1 MRNIKLVI
9 EYDGS
14 RYDGW
19 QKAVTPAKKTSSGK
33 GGAIQEKIEEVLS
46 KMEETPVELTGA
58 IRTEA
63 GVHAYRQVANFHT
76 DSTKKTYEIKQYL
89 NRYLPRDIAVL
100 EALEV
105 NERFHAAF
113 NAKAFVFEYRITIG
127 EVPSVF
133 DRKYNYYCFKRPE
146 ISKMKAAA
154 AALTG
159 TKDFKAFSDNKRMKK
174 STVRTIQSIDIYGDE
189 KEITITITG
198 DDFWPNM
205 VRNLAGTILDAG
217 LGELSVE
224 AIPDILASGDR
235 ERIGR
240 AVEPKGLFLADVKYD
255 GCI

>member
-1 MRNIKLVI
+1 MRNIQLII

-19 QKAVTPAKKTSSGK
+19 QKAVTTAKNTASAK
-33 GGAIQEKIEEVLS
+33 GGAIQEKIEEVLA
-46 KMEETPVELTGA
+46 KMEETPVELIGA

-76 DSTKKTYEIKQYL
+76 ESTKKTYEIKQYL

-105 NERFHAAF
+105 NDRFHAAF
-113 NAKAFVFEYRITIG
+113 NAKGFVFEYHITIG

-133 DRKYNYYCFKRPE
+133 DRKYNYYCFKKPD
-146 ISKMKAAA
+146 IKAMKEAAEQ
-154 AALTG
+154 LTG
-159 TKDFKAFSDNKRMKK
+159 THDFKAFSDNKRMKK
-174 STVRTIQSIDIYGDE
+174 STVRTISDIDIYSSE
-189 KEITITITG
+189 TEITVTVAG

-205 VRNLAGTILDAG
+205 VRNLVGTMLSVG
-217 LGELSVE
+217 LGELTAE
-224 AIPDILASGDR
+224 EIPDIIASGDR

-240 AVEPKGLFLADVKYD
+240 AVDPKGLFLADVKYA
-255 GCI
+255 

>member
-1 MRNIKLVI
+1 MRNIQLVI

-19 QKAVTPAKKTSSGK
+19 QKAVTSARNAASAK

-46 KMEETPVELTGA
+46 KMEDVPVELTGA

-76 DSTKKTYEIKQYL
+76 DSKKKTYEIKQYL

-105 NERFHAAF
+105 NDRFHAAF
-113 NAKAFVFEYRITIG
+113 NAKQFVFEYHITIG

-133 DRKYNYYCFKRPE
+133 DRKYNYYCFKKPD
-146 ISKMKAAA
+146 ISLMKAAA
-154 AALTG
+154 TELTG
-159 TKDFKAFSDNKRMKK
+159 THDFKAFSDNKRMKK
-174 STVRTIQSIDIYGDE
+174 STVRTISDIDIYGDE
-189 KEITITITG
+189 KEITVTIAG

-205 VRNLAGTILDAG
+205 VRNLVGTMLDAG
-217 LGELSVE
+217 LGEVDVKT
-224 AIPDILASGDR
+224 IPDIIASGDR

-240 AVEPKGLFLADVKYD
+240 AVDPKGLFLTDVKYA
-255 GCI
+255 

>member
-1 MRNIKLVI
+1 MRNIQLVI

-19 QKAVTPAKKTSSGK
+19 QKAVTSARNAASAK

-46 KMEETPVELTGA
+46 KMEDVPVELTGA

-76 DSTKKTYEIKQYL
+76 DSKKKTYEIKQYL

-105 NERFHAAF
+105 NDRFHAAF
-113 NAKAFVFEYRITIG
+113 NAKQFIFEYHITIG

-133 DRKYNYYCFKRPE
+133 DRKYNYYCFKKPD
-146 ISKMKAAA
+146 ISIMKAAA
-154 AALTG
+154 AELTG
-159 TKDFKAFSDNKRMKK
+159 TYDFKAFSDNKRMKK
-174 STVRTIQSIDIYGDE
+174 STVRTISNIDIYGDE
-189 KEITITITG
+189 KEITITVAG

-205 VRNLAGTILDAG
+205 VRNLVGTVLDAG
-217 LGELSVE
+217 LGEIDVKS
-224 AIPDILASGDR
+224 IPDIIASGDR

-240 AVEPKGLFLADVKYD
+240 AVDPKGLFLTDVKYA
-255 GCI
+255 

>member
-1 MRNIKLVI
+1 MRNIQLII

-19 QKAVTPAKKTSSGK
+19 QKAVTTAKNAASAK
-33 GGAIQEKIEEVLS
+33 GGVIQEKIEEVLT
-46 KMEETPVELTGA
+46 KMEEAPVELIGA

-76 DSTKKTYEIKQYL
+76 ESKKKTYEIKQYL

-105 NERFHAAF
+105 NDRFHAAF
-113 NAKAFVFEYRITIG
+113 NAKGFVFEYRITIG

-133 DRKYNYYCFKRPE
+133 DRKYNYYCFKKPDV
-146 ISKMKAAA
+146 SAMKAAA
-154 AALTG
+154 KKLTG
-159 TKDFKAFSDNKRMKK
+159 TYDFKAFSDNKRMKK
-174 STVRTIQSIDIYGDE
+174 STVRTISEIDIYGSE
-189 KEITITITG
+189 TEVTVTVTG

-205 VRNLAGTILDAG
+205 VRNLVGTILDAG
-217 LGELSVE
+217 LGELSPE
-224 AIPDILASGDR
+224 DIPDIIASGDR

-240 AVEPKGLFLADVKYD
+240 AVDPKGLFLADVKYA
-255 GCI
+255 

>member
-1 MRNIKLVI
+1 MRNIQLII

-19 QKAVTPAKKTSSGK
+19 QKAVTTAKTTTK
-33 GGAIQEKIEEVLS
+33 GGAVQEKIEEVLS

-63 GVHAYRQVANFHT
+63 GVHAYRQVANFRT
-76 DSTKKTYEIKQYL
+76 ESKKKTYEIKQYL

-105 NERFHAAF
+105 NDRFHAAF
-113 NAKAFVFEYRITIG
+113 NAKGFVFEYHITIG

-133 DRKYNYYCFKRPE
+133 DRKYNYYCFKKPD
-146 ISKMKAAA
+146 IKAMKAAA
-154 AALTG
+154 EKLMG
-159 TKDFKAFSDNKRMKK
+159 THDFKAFSDNKRMKK
-174 STVRTIQSIDIYGDE
+174 STVRTISDIDIYSSE
-189 KEITITITG
+189 TEITITVAG

-205 VRNLAGTILDAG
+205 VRNLVGTMLDVG
-217 LGELSVE
+217 LGELSAE
-224 AIPDILASGDR
+224 ELPDIIASGDR

-240 AVEPKGLFLADVKYD
+240 SVDPKGLFLADVKYA
-255 GCI
+255 

>member
-1 MRNIKLVI
+1 MRNIQLII

-19 QKAVTPAKKTSSGK
+19 QKAVTAAKNAASAK
-33 GGAIQEKIEEVLS
+33 GGAIQEKIEEVLF
-46 KMEETPVELTGA
+46 KMEEQPVELVGA

-76 DSTKKTYEIKQYL
+76 ESKKKTYEIKQYL

-105 NERFHAAF
+105 NDRFHAAF
-113 NAKAFVFEYRITIG
+113 NAKEFVFEYRITIG

-146 ISKMKAAA
+146 LAAMKAAA
-154 AALTG
+154 KELTG
-159 TKDFKAFSDNKRMKK
+159 THDFKAFSDNKRMKK
-174 STVRTIQSIDIYGDE
+174 STVRTIRNIDIYGDE

-205 VRNLAGTILDAG
+205 VRNMVGTILDVG
-217 LGELSVE
+217 LGELE
-224 AIPDILASGDR
+224 AGKLPDIIASGDR

-240 AVEPKGLFLADVKYD
+240 AVEPKGLFLADVKY
-255 GCI
+255 I

>member
-1 MRNIKLVI
+1 MRNIQLII

-19 QKAVTPAKKTSSGK
+19 QKAVTSAKNAASLK

-46 KMEETPVELTGA
+46 KMEETPVELIGA

-63 GVHAYRQVANFHT
+63 GVHAYRQVANFRT
-76 DSTKKTYEIKQYL
+76 ESKKKTYEIKQYL

-105 NERFHAAF
+105 NDRFHAAF
-113 NAKAFVFEYRITIG
+113 NAKAFVFEYHITIG

-133 DRKYNYYCFKRPE
+133 DRKYNYYCFKRPDMAA
-146 ISKMKAAA
+146 MKAAA
-154 AALTG
+154 KELMG
-159 TKDFKAFSDNKRMKK
+159 THDFKAFSDNKRMKK
-174 STVRTIQSIDIYGDE
+174 STVRTIQNIDIYGDE
-189 KEITITITG
+189 TEITITVTG

-205 VRNLAGTILDAG
+205 VRNLVGTILDAG
-217 LGELSVE
+217 LLEL
-224 AIPDILASGDR
+224 AAKDIPDIIASGDR

-240 AVEPKGLFLADVKYD
+240 AVEPKGLFLADVKYA
-255 GCI
+255 

>member
-1 MRNIKLVI
+1 MRNIQLII

-19 QKAVTPAKKTSSGK
+19 QKAVTTAKNAASAK

-46 KMEETPVELTGA
+46 KMEDTPVELTGA

-63 GVHAYRQVANFHT
+63 GVHAYRQVANFRT
-76 DSTKKTYEIKQYL
+76 ESKKKTYEIKQYL

-113 NAKAFVFEYRITIG
+113 NAKGFVFEYHITIG

-133 DRKYNYYCFKRPE
+133 DRKYNYYCFKRPDMAA
-146 ISKMKAAA
+146 MKAAA
-154 AALTG
+154 KELVG
-159 TKDFKAFSDNKRMKK
+159 THDFKAFSDNKRMKK

-189 KEITITITG
+189 KEITVTVTG

-205 VRNLAGTILDAG
+205 VRNLVGTVLDAG
-217 LGELSVE
+217 LGELSAE
-224 AIPDILASGDR
+224 AIPDIIASGDR

-240 AVEPKGLFLADVKYD
+240 AVEPKGLFLADVKYT
-255 GCI
+255 

>member
-1 MRNIKLVI
+1 MKNIQLII

-19 QKAVTPAKKTSSGK
+19 QKAVTTAKTAASAK

-46 KMEETPVELTGA
+46 KMEETPVELIGA

-63 GVHAYRQVANFHT
+63 GVHAYRQVANFRT
-76 DSTKKTYEIKQYL
+76 ESKKKMYEIKQYL

-105 NERFHAAF
+105 NDRFHAAF
-113 NAKAFVFEYRITIG
+113 NAKGFVFEYHITIG

-133 DRKYNYYCFKRPE
+133 DRKYNYYCFKRPDLE
-146 ISKMKAAA
+146 LMKAAA
-154 AALTG
+154 MALTG
-159 TKDFKAFSDNKRMKK
+159 THDFKAFSDNKRMKK
-174 STVRTIQSIDIYGDE
+174 STVRTISAIDIYGDE
-189 KEITITITG
+189 SEITVTITG

-205 VRNLAGTILDAG
+205 VRNLVGTILDAG
-217 LGELSVE
+217 LGEL
-224 AIPDILASGDR
+224 AADDIPDIIASGDR

-240 AVEPKGLFLADVKYD
+240 AVEPKGLFLADVKYA
-255 GCI
+255 

>member
-1 MRNIKLVI
+1 MRNIQLI
-9 EYDGS
+9 LEYDGS

-19 QKAVTPAKKTSSGK
+19 QKAVTTAKTTTK

-63 GVHAYRQVANFHT
+63 GVHAYRQVANFRT
-76 DSTKKTYEIKQYL
+76 ESKKKTYEIKQYL

-105 NERFHAAF
+105 NDRFHAAF
-113 NAKAFVFEYRITIG
+113 NAKGFVFEYHITIG

-133 DRKYNYYCFKRPE
+133 DRKYNYYCFKRPD
-146 ISKMKAAA
+146 IKAMKAAA
-154 AALTG
+154 EKLIG
-159 TKDFKAFSDNKRMKK
+159 TYDFKAFSDNKRMKK
-174 STVRTIQSIDIYGDE
+174 STVRTISDIDIYSSE
-189 KEITITITG
+189 SEITITLTG

-205 VRNLAGTILDAG
+205 VRNLVGTMLDVG
-217 LGELSVE
+217 LGELS
-224 AIPDILASGDR
+224 AQDLPDIIASGDR

-240 AVEPKGLFLADVKYD
+240 AVDPKGLFLTDVKYA
-255 GCI
+255 

>member
-1 MRNIKLVI
+1 MKNIQLII

-19 QKAVTPAKKTSSGK
+19 QKAVTSAKNAASAR
-33 GGAIQEKIEEVLS
+33 GGAIQEKIEEVLT
-46 KMEETPVELTGA
+46 KMEETPVELVGA

-76 DSTKKTYEIKQYL
+76 ESKKKTYEIKQYL

-105 NERFHAAF
+105 NDRFHAAF
-113 NAKAFVFEYRITIG
+113 NAKGFVFEYRITIG

-133 DRKYNYYCFKRPE
+133 DRKYNYYCFKRPDL
-146 ISKMKAAA
+146 STMKAAA
-154 AALTG
+154 KELTG
-159 TKDFKAFSDNKRMKK
+159 THDFKAFSDNKRMKK
-174 STVRTIQSIDIYGDE
+174 STVRTISDIDIYGSE
-189 KEITITITG
+189 TEITVTVTG

-205 VRNLAGTILDAG
+205 VRNIVGTILDAG
-217 LGELSVE
+217 LGELEVKE
-224 AIPDILASGDR
+224 LPDIIASGDR

-240 AVEPKGLFLADVKYD
+240 AVDPKGLFLADVKYA
-255 GCI
+255 

>member
-1 MRNIKLVI
+1 MRNIQLII

-19 QKAVTPAKKTSSGK
+19 QKAVTTAKNAASLK

-46 KMEETPVELTGA
+46 KMEETPVELIGA

-63 GVHAYRQVANFHT
+63 GVHAYRQVANFRT
-76 DSTKKTYEIKQYL
+76 ESKKKTYEIKQYL

-105 NERFHAAF
+105 NDRFHAAF
-113 NAKAFVFEYRITIG
+113 NAKGFVFEYHITIG

-133 DRKYNYYCFKRPE
+133 DRKYNYYCFKRPD
-146 ISKMKAAA
+146 IAAMKAAA
-154 AALTG
+154 GKLTG
-159 TKDFKAFSDNKRMKK
+159 THDFKAFSDNKRMKK
-174 STVRTIQSIDIYGDE
+174 STVRTISDIDIYSSE
-189 KEITITITG
+189 SEITITVTG

-205 VRNLAGTILDAG
+205 VRNLVGTMLGAG
-217 LGELSVE
+217 LGELTAE
-224 AIPDILASGDR
+224 EIPDIIASGDR

-240 AVEPKGLFLADVKYD
+240 AVDPKGLFLADVKYA
-255 GCI
+255 

>member
-1 MRNIKLVI
+1 MMRNIQLII

-19 QKAVTPAKKTSSGK
+19 QKAVTTAKNAASAK

-46 KMEETPVELTGA
+46 KMEDTPVELIGA

-76 DSTKKTYEIKQYL
+76 ESKKKTYEIKQYL

-105 NERFHAAF
+105 NDRFHAAF
-113 NAKAFVFEYRITIG
+113 NAKGFVFEYHITIG

-133 DRKYNYYCFKRPE
+133 DRKYNYYCFKRPDLAV
-146 ISKMKAAA
+146 MKAAA
-154 AALTG
+154 KELTG
-159 TKDFKAFSDNKRMKK
+159 TYDFKAFSDNKRMKK
-174 STVRTIQSIDIYGDE
+174 STVRTIRNIDIYGDE
-189 KEITITITG
+189 TEITLTVTG

-205 VRNLAGTILDAG
+205 VRNMVGTILDAG
-217 LGELSVE
+217 LGELKVSE
-224 AIPDILASGDR
+224 LSEIIASGDR

-240 AVEPKGLFLADVKYD
+240 AVEPKGLFLADVIYA
-255 GCI
+255 

>member
-1 MRNIKLVI
+1 MRNIQLII

-19 QKAVTPAKKTSSGK
+19 QKAVTAAKNAASAK
-33 GGAIQEKIEEVLS
+33 GGAIQEKIEEVLT
-46 KMEETPVELTGA
+46 KMEDTPVELIGA

-63 GVHAYRQVANFHT
+63 GVHAYRQVANFRT
-76 DSTKKTYEIKQYL
+76 ESTKKAYEIKQYL

-100 EALEV
+100 EVLEV
-105 NERFHAAF
+105 NDRFHAAF

-133 DRKYNYYCFKRPE
+133 DRKYNYYCFKRPDLAA
-146 ISKMKAAA
+146 MKAAA
-154 AALTG
+154 KQLIG
-159 TKDFKAFSDNKRMKK
+159 TNDYKAFSDNKRMKK

-189 KEITITITG
+189 KEVTVTITG

-205 VRNLAGTILDAG
+205 VRNLVGTILDAG
-217 LGELSVE
+217 LGELPVE
-224 AIPDILASGDR
+224 ELPEIIASGNR

-240 AVEPKGLFLADVKYD
+240 AVDPKGLFLADVKYA
-255 GCI
+255 